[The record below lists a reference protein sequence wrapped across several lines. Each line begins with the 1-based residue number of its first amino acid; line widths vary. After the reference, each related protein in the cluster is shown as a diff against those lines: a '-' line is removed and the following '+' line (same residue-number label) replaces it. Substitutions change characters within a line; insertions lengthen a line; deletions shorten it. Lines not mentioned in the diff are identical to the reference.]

1 MPVPRDE
8 PLFPEGYRSMKRWQ
22 FSLALAGAA
31 LVAVLAGFATYSALP
46 KTGARFHGTTYEQ
59 VAPAAP
65 FRLTD
70 QDGRAV
76 TLESYRGT
84 PVLLFFGYTQCPD
97 ICPLTLDKL
106 ARAIRDAGEDA
117 RDTRVVLVTV
127 DPARDT
133 PPVLKEYVAR
143 FGPRVSGLT
152 GDSAALAE
160 AWRGYGA
167 YVNPQPVPAPAAA
180 HGDHGGEHGSASSA
194 AKAPQVA
201 HSGVV
206 YGIDREGNLQVV
218 ISDRATVEQAR
229 DDIRTLSRL

>member
-1 MPVPRDE
+1 
-8 PLFPEGYRSMKRWQ
+8 MKRWQ
-22 FSLALAGAA
+22 LSLALAGAA

-46 KTGARFHGTTYEQ
+46 RTGARFHGTTYEE

-106 ARAIRDAGEDA
+106 ARAIRDAGEKA

-133 PPVLKEYVAR
+133 PAVLKKYVAR

-152 GDSAALAE
+152 GESAALAE

-167 YVNPQPVPAPAAA
+167 YVNPEPAPAPAAA
-180 HGDHGGEHGSASSA
+180 HGGHGSEHAGHGPASDA
-194 AKAPQVA
+194 PKAPQVA

-229 DDIRTLSRL
+229 DDVRTLSRL

>member
-1 MPVPRDE
+1 
-8 PLFPEGYRSMKRWQ
+8 MKRWQ

-31 LVAVLAGFATYSALP
+31 LVAVLAGFATYNALP
-46 KTGARFHGTTYEQ
+46 RTGARFHGTTYEQ

-97 ICPLTLDKL
+97 ICPLTLGKL
-106 ARAIRDAGEDA
+106 GRAIRAAGEDA

-133 PPVLKEYVAR
+133 PAALKAYVAR

-152 GDSAALAE
+152 GDSASLAE

-167 YVNPQPVPAPAAA
+167 YVNPEPVPAPAAP
-180 HGDHGGEHGSASSA
+180 HGDHGSEHAGEHGSAPAA
-194 AKAPQVA
+194 AKTPQVA

-218 ISDRATVEQAR
+218 ISDRATEEQTR

>member
-1 MPVPRDE
+1 
-8 PLFPEGYRSMKRWQ
+8 MKRWQ

-46 KTGARFHGTTYEQ
+46 KPGSARFHGTTYQE
-59 VAPAAP
+59 VAPAAD

-97 ICPLTLDKL
+97 ICPLTLDQL
-106 ARAIRDAGEDA
+106 ARAIRAAGDDA
-117 RDTRVVLVTV
+117 RDTRVLLVTV
-127 DPARDT
+127 DPERDT
-133 PPVLKEYVAR
+133 PAALKAYVAR

-152 GDSAALAE
+152 GDSASLAE
-160 AWRGYGA
+160 AWRGYGV
-167 YVNPQPVPAPAAA
+167 YVNAESPPAAA
-180 HGDHGGEHGSASSA
+180 AHDGHAGEHGAASDA

-206 YGIDREGNLQVV
+206 YGIDREGRLQVV
-218 ISDRATVEQAR
+218 ISDRATPEQTR
-229 DDIRTLSRL
+229 DDVRTLSRL

>member
-1 MPVPRDE
+1 
-8 PLFPEGYRSMKRWQ
+8 MKRWQ

-31 LVAVLAGFATYSALP
+31 LVAVLAGFATVRALP
-46 KTGARFHGTTYEQ
+46 GAGARFHGTTYEQ

-84 PVLLFFGYTQCPD
+84 PVLLFFGYTHCPD
-97 ICPLTLDKL
+97 ICPLTLGKL

-133 PPVLKEYVAR
+133 PAALKAYVSR

-152 GDSAALAE
+152 GDSASLAE

-167 YVNPQPVPAPAAA
+167 YVNPEPAPAPAAA
-180 HGDHGGEHGSASSA
+180 HGEHAGEHGAAPAA

-206 YGIDREGNLQVV
+206 YGIDRDGNLQVV
-218 ISDRATVEQAR
+218 ISDRATPEQTR
-229 DDIRTLSRL
+229 DDVRTLSRL

>member
-1 MPVPRDE
+1 
-8 PLFPEGYRSMKRWQ
+8 MKRWQ

-46 KTGARFHGTTYEQ
+46 KPGSARFHGTTYEEI
-59 VAPAAP
+59 APAAD

-97 ICPLTLDKL
+97 ICPLTLDRL
-106 ARAIRDAGEDA
+106 GRAIRAAGEDA
-117 RDTRVVLVTV
+117 QDTRVLLVTV

-133 PPVLKEYVAR
+133 PAALKAYVSR

-152 GDSAALAE
+152 GDSASLAE
-160 AWRGYGA
+160 AWRGYGV
-167 YVNPQPVPAPAAA
+167 YVNAESTPAAA
-180 HGDHGGEHGSASSA
+180 HDGHAAAGEHGAST

-206 YGIDREGNLQVV
+206 YGIDREGKLQVV
-218 ISDRATVEQAR
+218 ISDRATPEQTR
-229 DDIRTLSRL
+229 DDVRTLSRL